1 MMKAKK
7 ISRNISISLICVI
20 LGLALSWQFQSI
32 RSNAKVINLESQK
45 KDDLIVKILNE
56 QKNNENL
63 RSKLTE
69 LQTQLDKFEKARGNS
84 DENFKLLTDE
94 IQKLKTVAGLT
105 DVKGRGVIV
114 TFAKE
119 DALNVE
125 DDDLLFVLNELRATD
140 AQALAINEQR
150 IIDTSEVR
158 VAGGY
163 IMVNGRHVTPPYVV
177 KAIVDPDN
185 AVNALN
191 MIGGALEKIKLFID
205 VDVEKS
211 DNIEIPKVSEELIKI
226 DKLKTVEKK

>member
-1 MMKAKK
+1 MKAKK
-7 ISRNISISLICVI
+7 ISRNISISIVCVI

-32 RSNAKVINLESQK
+32 RNDAKVLNLESQK

-63 RSKLTE
+63 RVKLGE
-69 LQTQLDKFEKARGNS
+69 LQVQLGKFESARGNS
-84 DENFKLLTDE
+84 DENLKLLADE

-105 DVKGRGVIV
+105 NVKGRGVLV
-114 TFAKE
+114 TFKKE
-119 DALNVE
+119 DSLNVE

-163 IMVNGRHVTPPYVV
+163 IMVNGRHVVPPYVV

-191 MIGGALEKIKLFID
+191 MIGGALERIRLFID
-205 VDVEKS
+205 VKVEKS
-211 DNIEIPKVSEELIKI
+211 DDIEIPKISEELIRI
-226 DKLKTVEKK
+226 DKLKQIENK